1 MDLARFGLTRRPFR
15 PTPDTG
21 AYYPSPTHEAAIAA
35 LRESY
40 AAHDGLALL
49 DGEPGTGKTL
59 VALRFLESLDGSVTR
74 VLLPA
79 PRFTR
84 PADLFQAIL
93 FDLGVEYHGLAEQ
106 ELRLTVTGRLLAT
119 LAEGG
124 PTVAVIDEAQHL
136 TADVLEELR
145 LLGNLETRAS
155 KAVFVLL
162 VALPAL
168 RERLR
173 QPDAAV
179 VAQRLAVRARL
190 DPLDVTESMNY
201 LRHRLQVAGTGAE
214 SALTDEALSVL
225 AAHGKGL
232 PRLLNRA
239 ADLAMTLA
247 VEAEAEGVDAEAAL
261 EAVARLGLAVEDPPV
276 LPHPAK
282 PADEP
287 PDRPKAGR
295 PRLPKRRSA

>member
-15 PTPDTG
+15 TTPDTG
-21 AYYPSPTHEAAIAA
+21 AYYPSATHETAAAA
-35 LRESY
+35 LREAYS
-40 AAHDGLALL
+40 AHDGLALL

-59 VALRFLESLDGSVTR
+59 VALRFLESLDDSITR
-74 VLLPA
+74 IMLPA
-79 PRFTR
+79 PRYTR

-93 FDLGVEYHGLAEQ
+93 FDLGVDYHGLGEQ
-106 ELRLTVTGRLLAT
+106 ELRLAVTGQLLT
-119 LAEGG
+119 SLIGGG
-124 PTVAVIDEAQHL
+124 PTVMVIDEAQHL

-155 KAVFVLL
+155 KAAFIVL

-168 RERLR
+168 RERLK

-179 VAQRLAVRARL
+179 IAQRIAVRSRL
-190 DPLDVTESMNY
+190 EPFDASESVQY
-201 LRHRLQVAGTGAE
+201 LRHRLQAAGCEAE
-214 SALTDEALSVL
+214 NALTDEALSIL

-247 VEAEAEGVDAEAAL
+247 IEAEADGVDAEAAL
-261 EAVARLGLAVEDPPV
+261 EAIARLGLAVEEPAV

-287 PDRPKAGR
+287 PAKPRAAR
-295 PRLPKRRSA
+295 TRLPKRRSA